1 MAEDAALVALQALIA
16 ALEAGD
22 LQTREAIDRARHM
35 ERLVEQGYS
44 WRQVLATEERPL
56 LTDLVY
62 RAMAMTNEVVG
73 RLRRE
78 EARKLVAEGAKPSEV
93 ADIFGLS
100 LEHVH
105 AMLDAT

>member
-1 MAEDAALVALQALIA
+1 MADDAALVALRALIA

-22 LQTREAIDRARHM
+22 VQTRAAIDRARQM

-62 RAMAMTNEVVG
+62 RAMDMTGEVVG
-73 RLRRE
+73 RFRRE
-78 EARKLVAEGAKPSEV
+78 EARRLLAEGAKPDEI

-100 LEHVH
+100 LEHVN